1 MSDLYQLVKF
11 WHIMSFVFMSVPL
24 FNLIVVNERAQMGA
38 KFVYATDRYF
48 ENIIRRGAVRCFVFQ
63 ASVFVS
69 GVLLLV
75 VGPSGIA
82 ALLTNGILLTKT
94 VLLVVLTGVL
104 TYVHLVLQPKIE
116 ALMSTIDGDSAVP
129 DDFGAQLKPYR
140 VRRKQ
145 LATICLFLVITIIIL
160 GLQVYGRFS
169 NVLTMTLIALAGLFA
184 WRVNRSLI
192 KFGWV

>member
-11 WHIMSFVFMSVPL
+11 WHIMSFVFMSIPL

-116 ALMSTIDGDSAVP
+116 ALMSTIDGDSAIP

-140 VRRKQ
+140 VRRQQ

>member
-11 WHIMSFVFMSVPL
+11 WHIMSFVFMSIPL

-145 LATICLFLVITIIIL
+145 LATFCLFLVITIIIL

>member
-11 WHIMSFVFMSVPL
+11 WHIMSFVFMSIPL

-145 LATICLFLVITIIIL
+145 LATFCLFLVITIIIL

-169 NVLTMTLIALAGLFA
+169 NVLTMTLISLAGLFA

>member
-1 MSDLYQLVKF
+1 MS
-11 WHIMSFVFMSVPL
+11 IPL

-63 ASVFVS
+63 GSVFVS

-75 VGPSGIA
+75 VGPSGLA
-82 ALLTNGILLTKT
+82 SLLTNGILLTKT

-116 ALMSTIDGDSAVP
+116 ALMSTVDGDSAIP

-145 LATICLFLVITIIIL
+145 LATFCLFLVITIIIL